1 MIISESVS
9 LHNIIPP
16 YSREFSSIFSSL
28 KSKMHRLIRIAPVL
42 LSVCLAGCFETSQT
56 FTLNPDGSGKVAVE
70 TRFQTLSLGS
80 DKLDDIQMKKEVR
93 ETLEKSQGVDAWRD
107 VSYRIEPD
115 GRIYF
120 KGVAYF
126 KNINDLDLDKGCDV
140 RWNKAGD
147 DMVLKFVN
155 RNEEEDEPPSPKAVK
170 LTDAEVQQRVRAMRD
185 EWTHSKPLME
195 SMMNTLK
202 INAVFQLPGKVALVQ
217 NLKKVNDSTISFLLD
232 GAKMV
237 SAIDQLMSN
246 DSWMKTKAK
255 EGAFEAPEDGPP
267 MGADVN
273 ELTFGQKGDVAA
285 KVTGDL
291 KPLFDYAAESTAA
304 QADYKRVLD
313 SLQ

>member
-1 MIISESVS
+1 M
-9 LHNIIPP
+9 
-16 YSREFSSIFSSL
+16 
-28 KSKMHRLIRIAPVL
+28 
-42 LSVCLAGCFETSQT
+42 
-56 FTLNPDGSGKVAVE
+56 NPDGSGKVAVE

-80 DKLDDIQMKKEVR
+80 DKLDDIQLKKEVR
-93 ETLEKSQGVDAWRD
+93 ETIEKSQGVEAWRD

-120 KGVAYF
+120 KGTAYF
-126 KNINDLDLDKGCDV
+126 KDINELDLDKGCNV
-140 RWNKAGD
+140 RWAKAGG
-147 DMVLKFVN
+147 DMVLRFVS
-155 RNEEEDEPPSPKAVK
+155 RKEEEEEPRPPKSVK
-170 LTDAEVQQRVRAMRD
+170 LTDAEVRQRIQSMRD
-185 EWTHSKPLME
+185 EWTHSKPMME

-202 INAVFQLPGKVALVQ
+202 ITAVFQLPGKVASVQ
-217 NLKKVNDSTISFLLD
+217 NLKQVNNSTISFLLD

-246 DSWMKTKAK
+246 DAWMKVKAK
-255 EGAFEAPEDGPP
+255 QGAFEAPEDGPP

-273 ELTFGQKGDVAA
+273 ELTFGHKGDVEA

-304 QADYKRVLD
+304 QTEYKRILD